1 MNLTSKITSVASNP
15 AMLSTYIKW
24 VGSRILAGKQPR
36 ISLGKHGGASL
47 GEWLSFS
54 EYWCFQDIVPDR
66 ERLFVERCM
75 AGCAN
80 QKSVAIDVGA
90 NIGAFTLLI
99 ADMGC
104 TVHAFEPIPETFCRL
119 KKNLKF
125 NDKLVHAHLNCLAVG
140 EEQGLVRFTI
150 QENSP
155 ATNRMAS
162 PGELSS
168 GNHTYT
174 QVVAAV
180 SLDHYCAE
188 NGIENIA
195 FLKIDVEGMEP
206 YVLKGARNL
215 LLARKVASV
224 LIEICPKNLR
234 SVGLT
239 CADLYR
245 EFELVRYTPYL
256 LSDDGTPGAK
266 LTLADIEAMRL
277 ANVVLLPDA

>member
-1 MNLTSKITSVASNP
+1 MNLASKITAVASNR

-24 VGSRILAGKQPR
+24 IGSRVITGKQPR
-36 ISLGKHGGASL
+36 MSLGKHGDASL

-54 EYWCFQDIVPDR
+54 EYWSFQDIVPDR
-66 ERLFVERCM
+66 ERLFVERCL
-75 AGCAN
+75 AGRAN

-99 ADMGC
+99 ADMGY

-125 NDKLVHAHLNCLAVG
+125 NGRLANAHLNCLAIG
-140 EEQGLVRFTI
+140 EQQALVQFTI

-162 PGELSS
+162 PGEPSR
-168 GNHTYT
+168 GHHAYT
-174 QVVAAV
+174 QTVAAV
-180 SLDHYCAE
+180 SLDRYCAE
-188 NGIENIA
+188 NGVEDIA
-195 FLKIDVEGMEP
+195 FLKVDVEGMEP
-206 YVLKGARNL
+206 YVLKGARTL
-215 LLARKVASV
+215 LLERKIGSV

-245 EFELVRYTPYL
+245 EFELARYTPYL
-256 LSDDGTPGAK
+256 LGDDGRPGAK
-266 LTLADIEAMRL
+266 LSLAEIEAMRL
-277 ANVVLLPDA
+277 ANIVLLPDA